1 MAVFLNAFQDLTES
15 PLSQIY
21 VTEEARLPHESRR
34 LACRA
39 TSPACSSAVRS
50 EYGWGCFEVCS
61 PGVGCYNLHRVQ
73 HALPL
78 AMHGCEYRILS

>member
-21 VTEEARLPHESRR
+21 VTEQACLPQESRR
-34 LACRA
+34 LVCRA

-50 EYGWGCFEVCS
+50 EYGWGCFEVRS
-61 PGVGCYNLHRVQ
+61 PGVARLLQSAPSATRIAAC
-73 HALPL
+73 HARL
-78 AMHGCEYRILS
+78 